1 MRLIQRDRTER
12 EGGAEENIEILLA
25 HWYRGLTAEAR
36 RSRGRIFQTIGRKN
50 LQQSI
55 ERHKR
60 KKASRR
66 VEEWLTVRN
75 KELRGCKREEEEE
88 RREECLI
95 SEG

>member
-1 MRLIQRDRTER
+1 MQL
-12 EGGAEENIEILLA
+12 
-25 HWYRGLTAEAR
+25 
-36 RSRGRIFQTIGRKN
+36 
-50 LQQSI
+50 SI

-88 RREECLI
+88 RRRVGKNVLSTKVEEYN
-95 SEG
+95 EKFRGRKMRREE